1 MTPALAAILGVA
13 LIAGAGYCFGREA
26 GYRQGRQR
34 TLEQVRRLG
43 HRRHPSERA
52 AADIYALLWA
62 FVGAWS
68 LALVVAYLGGFK

>member
-1 MTPALAAILGVA
+1 MTPAAVIVAVA
-13 LIAGAGYCFGREA
+13 LIAGAGYCFGREV
-26 GYRQGRQR
+26 GFRQGRHR

-52 AADIYALLWA
+52 AADLNGLLWA

-68 LALVVAYLGGFK
+68 LALAVVYLGGFK